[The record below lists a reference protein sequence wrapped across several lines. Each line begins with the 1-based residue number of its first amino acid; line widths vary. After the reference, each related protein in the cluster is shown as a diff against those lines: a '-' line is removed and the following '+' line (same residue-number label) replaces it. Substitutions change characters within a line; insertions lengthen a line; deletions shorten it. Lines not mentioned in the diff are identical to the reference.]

1 LSSLEVATL
10 LLSGDTSLE
19 DFAIASPLLEEATS
33 PLLDD
38 TGVLPPKAS
47 LEELATSPEA
57 PSELDS
63 AKVSVAELEL
73 DSPPEIIPED

>member
-1 LSSLEVATL
+1 L
-10 LLSGDTSLE
+10 LLDE
-19 DFAIASPLLEEATS
+19 PD
-33 PLLDD
+33 
-38 TGVLPPKAS
+38 VLPSKDS

-73 DSPPEIIPED
+73 EFSPGKYP